1 MKDNIHPLN
10 ANVTFI
16 DSYTQMTFTKVHS
29 ELVQLALT
37 FESQSELS
45 LTKHI
50 AQQLAA
56 RRWLANPNT
65 NT

>member
-16 DSYTQMTFTKVHS
+16 DSNTQMTFTKVHS
-29 ELVQLALT
+29 ELVQLTLT